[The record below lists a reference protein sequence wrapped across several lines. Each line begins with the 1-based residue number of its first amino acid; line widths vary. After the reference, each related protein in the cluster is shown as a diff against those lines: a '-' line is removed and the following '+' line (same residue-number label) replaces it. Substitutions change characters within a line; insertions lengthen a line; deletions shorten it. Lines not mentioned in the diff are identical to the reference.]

1 MSVFWNTPLT
11 ADAILP
17 PEWYATHTDPPAE
30 PESEVE
36 SVVEEDDSRTEEPE
50 TEAPAQASQEE
61 EAKPESTA
69 APATKAPV
77 TTVPDT
83 TIPDATIPGTT
94 GSAAAVTA
102 VPTTAPP
109 ASKSGGDNFLVNALF
124 VVIPLLL
131 AAILAVIGIVLVKKR
146 GRRQT
151 APTYPYNGGLP
162 GNAPYGGNAP
172 GNGSPNAGNAP
183 YNGGYPP
190 QQ

>member
-1 MSVFWNTPLT
+1 MSVFRNTPLT

-83 TIPDATIPGTT
+83 TIPDTTIPGTT

-131 AAILAVIGIVLVKKR
+131 AAILAVIGIVLVKERTPADGADVSVQRRVARQRALRRKR
-146 GRRQT
+146 ARKRKPECRQR
-151 APTYPYNGGLP
+151 AL
-162 GNAPYGGNAP
+162 
-172 GNGSPNAGNAP
+172 
-183 YNGGYPP
+183 
-190 QQ
+190 